1 MDGKLCF
8 YPLYTRLYTHMCI
21 PYTYTDTALEIE
33 NISNCGDDLE
43 TDEPLVESIAA
54 ASLDH
59 NNAEIMPIQETRAQP
74 SQSQQTSVVPDDHMP
89 VSTATQ
95 LSTSARSTTDVSP
108 NSPRGT
114 MTEPAGNDG
123 NRTTISARI
132 QPRIQQSH
140 TQLEENTA
148 RNGGAQNTQEDHI
161 QRQDRLI
168 EEPPPL
174 YSNLFSPSYVHNATN
189 NCDSRCISLQA
200 NCCNEHHNRP
210 PPSTVPRHSLCQDPS
225 CLQHCYPPPFPHS
238 SHHHTILPLPG
249 EIGQHPAHYHTQ
261 MAVRSQSLSIYCV
274 AIACACMHPSF
285 YSHTIPLFYQCTIVA
300 LNLIKLVQKTISNS
314 HSFV

>member
-200 NCCNEHHNRP
+200 NCCNEHHNRLRRG
-210 PPSTVPRHSLCQDPS
+210 SRTRCGRRH
-225 CLQHCYPPPFPHS
+225 
-238 SHHHTILPLPG
+238 
-249 EIGQHPAHYHTQ
+249 
-261 MAVRSQSLSIYCV
+261 
-274 AIACACMHPSF
+274 
-285 YSHTIPLFYQCTIVA
+285 QCGG
-300 LNLIKLVQKTISNS
+300 
-314 HSFV
+314 SFVGPTRVRVGPGRGIYRCLDR